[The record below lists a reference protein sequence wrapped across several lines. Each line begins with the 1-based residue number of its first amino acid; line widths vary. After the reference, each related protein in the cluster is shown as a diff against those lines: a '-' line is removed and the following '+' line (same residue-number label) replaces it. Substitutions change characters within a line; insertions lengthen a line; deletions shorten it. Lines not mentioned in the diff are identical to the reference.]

1 MEDNRRMYKI
11 NWRAV
16 DLEQDIDESGYVFVA
31 AENELEAAKEF
42 NEMEYTIRE
51 ASYEEAEAYV
61 AGYEDGY
68 DNAIIADRLNT
79 LDIDIDQ
86 LTEVDFDRLFPPVE
100 EEDDN
105 NG

>member
-1 MEDNRRMYKI
+1 MYKI
-11 NWRAV
+11 NWRAI

-31 AENELEAAKEF
+31 AENEFEAGKEF

-68 DNAIIADRLNT
+68 DNAIVADRLNGMN
-79 LDIDIDQ
+79 IDLDQ
-86 LTEVDFDRLFPPVE
+86 LTEVEFDKLFPPVE
-100 EEDDN
+100 EEDEN

>member
-1 MEDNRRMYKI
+1 MEDNRKMYKVTWKI
-11 NWRAV
+11 GNP
-16 DLEQDIDESGYVFVA
+16 DPELEESGYLFVA
-31 AENELEAAKEF
+31 ANTELEAIE
-42 NEMEYTIRE
+42 NMEGTDFSVRE
-51 ASYEEAEAYV
+51 ASYDEAEAYV

-79 LDIDIDQ
+79 LDINIDQ

>member
-1 MEDNRRMYKI
+1 MYKI
-11 NWRAV
+11 NWRAI

>member
-11 NWRAV
+11 NWRAI

-31 AENELEAAKEF
+31 AENELEAGKEF

-68 DNAIIADRLNT
+68 ENAIVADRLSGI
-79 LDIDIDQ
+79 DIDFDQ
-86 LTEVDFDRLFPPVE
+86 LTEVDFDKLYPPIKE
-100 EEDDN
+100 NKEDN
-105 NG
+105 I

>member
-1 MEDNRRMYKI
+1 MYKI
-11 NWRAV
+11 NWRAI

-68 DNAIIADRLNT
+68 DNAIVADRLSG
-79 LDIDIDQ
+79 LDINLDQ
-86 LTEVDFDRLFPPVE
+86 LTEVDFDKLFPSLEEEEEE
-100 EEDDN
+100 EED